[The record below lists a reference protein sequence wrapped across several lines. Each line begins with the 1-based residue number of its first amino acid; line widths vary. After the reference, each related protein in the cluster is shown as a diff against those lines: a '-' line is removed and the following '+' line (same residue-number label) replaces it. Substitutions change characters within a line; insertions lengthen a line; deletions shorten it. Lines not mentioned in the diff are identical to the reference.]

1 MMLFSIYTFM
11 KVDRIMTAF
20 SEQVKAIGTCVSMG
34 MDKVANA
41 VATQNADA
49 AASSKKPPIGAKAGA
64 LFQGRTQSLGQLRLT
79 EVRMAGGPMLVD
91 HEANS
96 GAVRETAEEVDA
108 CLKRVS
114 NAMQNTASHLVG
126 TVRTLNE
133 EAQRI
138 NLISAAIQDAL
149 KDV

>member
-20 SEQVKAIGTCVSMG
+20 SEQVKAIGTCVEKG
-34 MDKVANA
+34 MEKVATA

-49 AASSKKPPIGAKAGA
+49 AASSKKPAIGAKPGA
-64 LFQGRTQSLGQLRLT
+64 LFPGRTQSLGQLRLT
-79 EVRMAGGPMLVD
+79 DVRQAGGPILVD
-91 HEANS
+91 HANA
-96 GAVRETAEEVDA
+96 GTVRETAAEVDA
-108 CLKRVS
+108 CLGRVS